1 METVLGMTKVDAV
14 IQYLNAIEI
23 DGETTEYLLEKINMR
38 EQMLR
43 QLIMSSPVDDVR
55 RLFWEKVD
63 YEDKVASLKSNS
75 YLKV

>member
-14 IQYLNAIEI
+14 IQYLNAIEV

-43 QLIMSSPVDDVR
+43 QLIMSSSNEDI
-55 RLFWEKVD
+55 LELLKEKLHVP
-63 YEDKVASLKSNS
+63 ELRFQISE
-75 YLKV
+75 

>member
-43 QLIMSSPVDDVR
+43 QLIMSSSNEVI
-55 RLFWEKVD
+55 LELLKEKLRVP
-63 YEDKVASLKSNS
+63 ELQFQISE
-75 YLKV
+75 

>member
-43 QLIMSSPVDDVR
+43 QLIMSSSNEDI
-55 RLFWEKVD
+55 LELLKEKLNVP
-63 YEDKVASLKSNS
+63 ELRFQISE
-75 YLKV
+75 

>member
-43 QLIMSSPVDDVR
+43 QLIMSSSNEDI
-55 RLFWEKVD
+55 LELLKEKLHVP
-63 YEDKVASLKSNS
+63 ELRFQISE
-75 YLKV
+75 

>member
-1 METVLGMTKVDAV
+1 METVLGTTKVDAV

-43 QLIMSSPVDDVR
+43 QLIMSSSNEDI
-55 RLFWEKVD
+55 LELLKEKLHAP
-63 YEDKVASLKSNS
+63 ELRFQISE
-75 YLKV
+75 

>member
-23 DGETTEYLLEKINMR
+23 DGETTEYLLGRISMR

-43 QLIMSSPVDDVR
+43 QLIMSSSNEDI
-55 RLFWEKVD
+55 LELLKEKLNVP
-63 YEDKVASLKSNS
+63 ELRFQISE
-75 YLKV
+75 